1 MDWEA
6 FYNSFR
12 QPDFIPGYEIEN
24 RLGGGAFGDVYK
36 ARKSSIGKPYAIK
49 FLKVDDDDQRVAVE
63 QELAQAQ
70 NFAAID
76 HPNLVTIE
84 DLGSAMGVPYLI
96 MGYAGGDTLAKRFKA
111 GDLSGNEALR
121 YVTQAARGLS
131 ALHDR
136 RIVHFDLKP
145 SNIFLRGDSARLGDY
160 GLSKLLEGGRTTLTF
175 GRGTP
180 LYMAPEM
187 LRHRADHRADIY
199 SLGVLLFEALAGEV
213 PFKGGGAL
221 VVREEGQDPV
231 FPEGFPELAREAT
244 SRCLRLDP
252 GERPGSVAEVL
263 ELLGQSVRPG
273 DDIEFDFPE
282 APRSARP
289 LTAPRSTGSSRD
301 PEAAVT
307 PTSAGPSSKHPSSGG
322 TGRPP
327 TPSKSLLDGG
337 FEVDARPEDGGA
349 VGSGPASRAR
359 ALVAELA
366 AESKAGST
374 AGSKGGST
382 VAAVPSGDEL
392 GVAEE
397 TSAASVPVV
406 VPVPPRVTGGL
417 AGTLA
422 ETNRVA
428 FDVFVGSVVAV
439 VGGVFAAYRGLSE
452 RLVRSRR
459 GGVAGR
465 AFRFAVFLLLMA
477 SIGFGA
483 TLLGLL
489 GVNVVEQLEWRP

>member
-36 ARKSSIGKPYAIK
+36 ARKSSIGKAYAIK

-63 QELAQAQ
+63 QELAQAR
-70 NFAAID
+70 NFASID

-84 DLGSAMGVPYLI
+84 DIGSAMGVPFLI

-111 GDLSGNEALR
+111 GELSIPDALR
-121 YVTQAARGLS
+121 HVTQAARGLL
-131 ALHDR
+131 ALHER

-145 SNIFLRGDSARLGDY
+145 SNVFLRGDNARLGDY
-160 GLSKLLEGGRTTLTF
+160 GLSKLLEGGRMTLTF

-187 LRHRADHRADIY
+187 LRRRADHRADIY
-199 SLGVLLFEALAGEV
+199 SLGVLLYEAIVGDV
-213 PFKGGGAL
+213 PFRGDGGGL
-221 VVREEGQDPV
+221 VVREQDSAPD
-231 FPEGFPELAREAT
+231 FPEDFPEVARGVTA
-244 SRCLRLDP
+244 SCLRLDP
-252 GERPGSVAEVL
+252 DDRPGSVAEVL
-263 ELLGQSVRPG
+263 SMLGQSSHAG
-273 DDIEFDFPE
+273 DDIEFDLPNVPV
-282 APRSARP
+282 PRRR
-289 LTAPRSTGSSRD
+289 LTAPAAPPPVGSQ
-301 PEAAVT
+301 PM
-307 PTSAGPSSKHPSSGG
+307 G
-322 TGRPP
+322 
-327 TPSKSLLDGG
+327 SLLEGG
-337 FEVDARPEDGGA
+337 FEAKLPGE
-349 VGSGPASRAR
+349 GPASRAR

-366 AESKAGST
+366 AGSKA
-374 AGSKGGST
+374 
-382 VAAVPSGDEL
+382 EL
-392 GVAEE
+392 DGPIEE

-428 FDVFVGSVVAV
+428 FDVFVGSVLAV
-439 VGGVFAAYRGLSE
+439 VGGVLAGYRSLSDQ
-452 RLVRSRR
+452 LVRSHE
-459 GGVAGR
+459 GGLPGR
-465 AFRFAVFLLLMA
+465 AFRFAVFLVLMA
-477 SIGFGA
+477 SVGFGA

-489 GVNVVEQLEWRP
+489 GINAVEQLGWGQ